1 MKTTDEQ
8 ACDEECSRRGYDD
21 GVCHVTSYVPSQNN
35 NWCPGDNYID
45 IVGKIGKCK
54 SGSYYG
60 MYLKLD
66 CLCCHDCPD
75 TAPTITR
82 TIGDKCTLTLTPHA
96 WDDDD
101 GDIHGYSDFS
111 QSGTGAG
118 FGIHSIEVSMDDNK
132 EKKFLGVL
140 PMEDCK
146 ANLKFKN
153 SWWIYE
159 VDSLIVRTEISEKD
173 AGNKLSAGFD
183 ISVSGDGCTFSGN
196 SPCPTSDNQKMVT
209 DSGSAIKTYNIEYC
223 GDGECSCGE
232 KKNTCAEDCGTCAGS
247 CNDPKN
253 LGQGSISL
261 GGYESSWTC
270 GTMSGGDQDWL
281 KIKAKSK
288 GKLKITLTPPQ
299 SSNYDLVVYGDCGNE
314 LGSSLK
320 A

>member
-1 MKTTDEQ
+1 
-8 ACDEECSRRGYDD
+8 
-21 GVCHVTSYVPSQNN
+21 
-35 NWCPGDNYID
+35 
-45 IVGKIGKCK
+45 
-54 SGSYYG
+54 
-60 MYLKLD
+60 
-66 CLCCHDCPD
+66 
-75 TAPTITR
+75 
-82 TIGDKCTLTLTPHA
+82 
-96 WDDDD
+96 
-101 GDIHGYSDFS
+101 
-111 QSGTGAG
+111 
-118 FGIHSIEVSMDDNK
+118 
-132 EKKFLGVL
+132 
-140 PMEDCK
+140 
-146 ANLKFKN
+146 
-153 SWWIYE
+153 
-159 VDSLIVRTEISEKD
+159 
-173 AGNKLSAGFD
+173 KLSAGFD

-320 A
+320 AGSNEDSVIIDATAGTTYRIKVSHISGSGKGVVRALLEECFEDAD